1 MARWAGQLAADNA
14 GLDPS
19 LIAMPTDG
27 SPPEP
32 LIPAALGALRSFRW
46 WARLDWAEGFD
57 KDDPVAVQAWAQE
70 CMARD
75 KRVGALLRELHYLCT
90 SKPPWGLKGNDEDEY
105 WTGYAGNC
113 PTLSETK
120 LQAEID
126 RRKAGR

>member
-1 MARWAGQLAADNA
+1 MT
-14 GLDPS
+14 
-19 LIAMPTDG
+19 TDD

-32 LIPAALGALRSFRW
+32 LIPAALGAHASLKWLFRLN
-46 WARLDWAEGFD
+46 WAGV
-57 KDDPVAVQAWAQE
+57 DDNDPQAVEAFVQACRE
-70 CMARD
+70 RD